1 MGAERDERLQ
11 NMQEGRLMGQSC
23 RWARRRPNLPEQRP
37 GVAGDADAHR
47 YRGGRTVEDRREVLM
62 AGVRCLGGSG

>member
-1 MGAERDERLQ
+1 MNWAEKSLWVPMLRPVFPEEVGALGAERDERLQ

-37 GVAGDADAHR
+37 GVAGDADAPR
-47 YRGGRTVEDRREVLM
+47 L
-62 AGVRCLGGSG
+62 